1 MAEMIE
7 EIDPEQVRVA
17 MAGVRDEIARA
28 CERAGRDPEGVQVVT
43 ASKYVGVEDM
53 GLLADAG
60 IGLVGE
66 NRAQDLVAK
75 AEAWPGRFEFDFI
88 GHLQSRKVKQVVPL
102 VRLIHSV
109 ASDSVLAQLERHGT
123 PETRIL
129 VQVNV
134 AGEEAKDGVAPGEL
148 GAFIERS
155 PVPVVGLATM
165 PPFAEDPE
173 ESRPWFARLAELGRE
188 HGLSELSM
196 GTTQDFPVA
205 VEEGATLVRVGS
217 RILRP

>member
-1 MAEMIE
+1 MAELIE
-7 EIDPEQVRVA
+7 GIEPERVRAA
-17 MAGVRDEIARA
+17 MAEVRDEVARA
-28 CERAGRDPEGVQVVT
+28 CERSGRDPGEVEVLT
-43 ASKYVGVEDM
+43 ASKYVGVDDM
-53 GLLADAG
+53 GLLAAAG
-60 IGLVGE
+60 ISLVGE

-75 AEAWPGRFEFDFI
+75 AERWPEEFRFDFI

-129 VQVNV
+129 VQVNI
-134 AGEEAKDGVAPGEL
+134 AGEEAKDGVAPEEL
-148 GAFIERS
+148 SAFIARS
-155 PVPVVGLATM
+155 PVPVMGLSTM

-173 ESRPWFARLAELGRE
+173 SSRPWFARLAELARE
-188 HGLSELSM
+188 NGLSVLSM
-196 GTTQDFPVA
+196 GTTQDFAVA

>member
-1 MAEMIE
+1 MAELIE
-7 EIDPEQVRVA
+7 DIEPGRVREA
-17 MAGVRDEIARA
+17 MAGVREEIAAA
-28 CERAGRDPEGVQVVT
+28 CGRSGRSPDDVQVVT
-43 ASKYVGVEDM
+43 ASKYVGVEEM
-53 GLLADAG
+53 GLLAEAG
-60 IGLVGE
+60 IELVGE
-66 NRAQDLVAK
+66 NRAQDLEAK
-75 AEAWPGRFEFDFI
+75 AERWPGSFQFDFI
-88 GHLQSRKVKQVVPL
+88 GRLQSRKVKQVVPL

-134 AGEEAKDGVAPGEL
+134 AGEEGKDGVAPAEL

-155 PVPVVGLATM
+155 PVPVVGLSTM
-165 PPFAEDPE
+165 PPFTEDPE
-173 ESRPWFARLAELGRE
+173 QSRQWFARLAELGGE
-188 HGLSELSM
+188 FGLPELSM

>member
-1 MAEMIE
+1 MAELIE
-7 EIDPEQVRVA
+7 DIEPGRVREA
-17 MAGVRDEIARA
+17 MARVREEVAAA
-28 CERAGRDPEGVQVVT
+28 CERSARDPADVQVLT
-43 ASKYVGVEDM
+43 ASKYVSVDDM
-53 GLLADAG
+53 GLLAEAG
-60 IGLVGE
+60 IELVGE
-66 NRAQDLVAK
+66 NRAQDLEAK
-75 AEAWPGRFEFDFI
+75 AGRWPGQFQFDFI
-88 GHLQSRKVKQVVPL
+88 GRLQSRKVKQVVPL

-109 ASDSVLAQLERHGT
+109 ASDSVLSQLERHGT

-129 VQVNV
+129 VQVNI

-148 GAFIERS
+148 GDFIERS
-155 PVPVVGLATM
+155 PVPVVGLSTM

-173 ESRPWFARLAELGRE
+173 QSRPWFARLAELGRE
-188 HGLSELSM
+188 HGLPELSM

>member
-1 MAEMIE
+1 MAELIE
-7 EIDPEQVRVA
+7 EIDPERIRAA
-17 MAGVRDEIARA
+17 MAGVRQEIALA
-28 CERAGRDPEGVQVVT
+28 CERAGRDPADVQVVT
-43 ASKYVGVEDM
+43 ASKYVGVEEM
-53 GLLADAG
+53 GLLAEAG
-60 IGLVGE
+60 IRLVGE
-66 NRAQDLVAK
+66 NRAQDLEAK
-75 AEAWPGRFEFDFI
+75 EQAWPGRFEFDFI
-88 GHLQSRKVKQVVPL
+88 GRLQSRKVKQVAPL

-134 AGEEAKDGVAPGEL
+134 AGEEAKEGVDPDALGE
-148 GAFIERS
+148 FIERS
-155 PVPVVGLATM
+155 PVPVVGLSTM
-165 PPFAEDPE
+165 PPFVEDPE
-173 ESRPWFARLAELGRE
+173 LSREWFARLAGLARE
-188 HGLSELSM
+188 HGLPELSM

>member
-1 MAEMIE
+1 MAELIE
-7 EIDPEQVRVA
+7 EIDPERVRAA
-17 MAGVRDEIARA
+17 MDGVHDEIATA
-28 CERAGRDPEGVQVVT
+28 CERSGRDPAGVQVVT
-43 ASKYVGVEDM
+43 ASKYVGVDGM
-53 GLLADAG
+53 GLLAEAG

-88 GHLQSRKVKQVVPL
+88 GHLQSRKVRRVVPF

-109 ASDSVLAQLERHGT
+109 ASDSVLAQLERYGT

-134 AGEEAKDGVAPGEL
+134 AGEEAKDGVEPGEL

-155 PVPVVGLATM
+155 PVPVVGLSTM
-165 PPFAEDPE
+165 PPFTEDPE
-173 ESRPWFARLAELGRE
+173 QSRPWFARLAELGRE
-188 HGLSELSM
+188 HGLPELSM